1 MGRGGAIPITGVLPF
16 LSFLSLTLSKRLFTG
31 NLLSKIVAPISRFF
45 EIGFFPKMEKYWA
58 VPPTVDTLKHEKIID
73 DNRDSISLL
82 RSGSSDGAN
91 RPRIYMTKGVKMDLD
106 TLRGDFEKKHNA
118 PPGSGVY
125 ANPNAYLNDRTWR
138 NIALALCDGISMMP
152 VVRDYP
158 DCWIVTTLD
167 GFASHL
173 DPAAL
178 LIFSKHKIILVKE

>member
-1 MGRGGAIPITGVLPF
+1 MMNIDKASMVV
-16 LSFLSLTLSKRLFTG
+16 SNG
-31 NLLSKIVAPISRFF
+31 NLHVVGS
-45 EIGFFPKMEKYWA
+45 
-58 VPPTVDTLKHEKIID
+58 TDTLKHEKIID

-82 RSGSSDGAN
+82 RAGSSDGAN
-91 RPRIYMTKGVKMDLD
+91 RPRIYMKKGVKMYLE
-106 TLRGDFEKKHNA
+106 TLRGDFEKKRNA

-125 ANPNAYLNDRTWR
+125 ANPNAYLNDETWR
-138 NIALALCDGISMMP
+138 NIALALCEEISMMS

-178 LIFSKHKIILVKE
+178 LILSNHKILLVK